1 MKRNSKKKNSFRGPV
16 STIGFLLFFVAILS
30 FILNKLGFEG
40 YVTSIGNNGLE
51 ANLVTVNNFLSI
63 KGIKYF
69 IGNIITN
76 FKNFELLF
84 SIIISLIGISIC
96 EKSGF
101 FRDIFSKV
109 KNIRYGFIIFLT
121 LFISI
126 IASFIGDNSFVFII
140 PLVGIMYK
148 YIEKNPMVGLLTAY
162 VGLTLGYG
170 VSIVANYNDY
180 LLGELTQ
187 AAATVDVDKNY
198 VYNLSS
204 TMIISLISIIIISVC
219 GYIVIDK
226 FLVNKFP
233 KKYVIEDENVKTS
246 KKALIGSGISFAISL
261 IILIYLILDIK
272 LPGAGILLDK
282 TQSTYIAKLFSDTS
296 PFSQGVVLLISLI
309 MILCGATYGKIS
321 KNIKNS
327 NEYSLSLSKSFE
339 GLGLLFVLSF
349 FMAQFIAILDWTNIG
364 TVLCAKLME
373 FLSSFTLSGVLLI
386 ILFFIFTIIISIFIP
401 GTLAKW
407 QLMAP
412 TVIPLFMRAN
422 ISPDFT
428 QFIFKIAD
436 SVGKIVSPS
445 FIYFII
451 LIAFLEK
458 YRTDDKKQITFL
470 GTLKLLAPVIAIISG
485 IWIVILCLW
494 YVGGFPIGIGVNSV
508 L

>member
-1 MKRNSKKKNSFRGPV
+1 MKRNSKKNKSFRGPV

-30 FILNKLGFEG
+30 FILNKIGFEG

-63 KGIKYF
+63 EGIKYF

-76 FKNFELLF
+76 FKNFEPLF
-84 SIIISLIGISIC
+84 SIIIALIGISIC
-96 EKSGF
+96 EKSGL
-101 FRDIFSKV
+101 FRDIFTKM
-109 KNIRYGFIIFLT
+109 KNFKYGFVIFLT

-126 IASFIGDNSFVFII
+126 IASFIGDASFVFII
-140 PLVGIMYK
+140 PTIGIMYK
-148 YIEKNPMVGLLTAY
+148 YMGKNPMVGLFTAY

-170 VSIVANYNDY
+170 IGVVVNYNDY
-180 LLGELTQ
+180 LLGTLTE

-198 VYNLSS
+198 IYNLSS
-204 TMIISLISIIIISVC
+204 TMIISWVSIIIISIC
-219 GYIVIDK
+219 GYFVIDK

-233 KKYVIEDENVKTS
+233 KRYIMDEEEIETS
-246 KKALIGSGISFAISL
+246 KKAMVGSSISFLVSL
-261 IILIYLILDIK
+261 IILIYLILDVK

-282 TQSTYIAKLFSDTS
+282 SQSTYIAKLFSNTA
-296 PFSQGVVLLISLI
+296 PFSQGIVLLISLI

-349 FMAQFIAILDWTNIG
+349 FMAQFVAILDWTNIG
-364 TVLCAKLME
+364 TVLCARLME

-386 ILFFIFTIIISIFIP
+386 ILFFVFTIIISIFIP
-401 GTLAKW
+401 GTLTKW

-436 SVGKIVSPS
+436 SVGKIISPS

-451 LIAFLEK
+451 LISFLEK

-470 GTLKLLAPVIAIISG
+470 GTLKLLSPVIAILAG
-485 IWIVILCLW
+485 VWIVILCLW
-494 YVGGFPIGIGVNSV
+494 YVAGFPIGIGVNSV